1 MYEVIQGGVTAAKGF
16 MAAFTAAGI
25 KYKNRPDMAM
35 IYSQVP
41 CESAGTFTTNLVKA
55 APVKWDKA
63 QVTSGA
69 KAQAVIVNA
78 GIANACTGKE
88 GMDYCAQTA
97 KAAAEA
103 LNIKE
108 DSVLVASTGVIGM
121 QLPMERIEAG
131 IRPWPLNWGIA

>member
-55 APVKWDKA
+55 APVKCDRKCRNR
-63 QVTSGA
+63 Q
-69 KAQAVIVNA
+69 
-78 GIANACTGKE
+78 CLYGKR
-88 GMDYCAQTA
+88 GNGLLRSDCQGCSRS
-97 KAAAEA
+97 
-103 LNIKE
+103 IKY
-108 DSVLVASTGVIGM
+108 
-121 QLPMERIEAG
+121 
-131 IRPWPLNWGIA
+131 